1 MDQEIILNR
10 LRSGHSRAQIGAAIA
25 QSEGI
30 GMRDA
35 LDQVHA
41 AATSLVE
48 VASTVDRPAMLA
60 ELIESTKAVQRAA
73 FESENYSVALN
84 SINTLAKLTG
94 LLQ

>member
-1 MDQEIILNR
+1 MDQNIILNR
-10 LRSGHSRAQIGAAIA
+10 LRAGHSRAQIGAEIA

-35 LDQVHA
+35 LEQVHDA
-41 AATSLVE
+41 ASTLVE

-60 ELIESTKAVQRAA
+60 ELIESAKAVQRAA